1 MSKER
6 RKYRRRELRKKNSD
20 SKQGSWLQPILAS
33 GAALCFFGGVAYV
46 LYNARAEQGRV
57 AYVFYNARAEQTAKP
72 NLRVAAK
79 PELRVEKYIRH
90 YGELEKLI
98 IRNAGRGSVEDIEDQ
113 EAIKITNVGQSS
125 IMIDRVVFNNRDG
138 CAIYLYGG
146 LLKGKSISVV
156 YDCSGSIVEAKIET
170 DHGTSKHTF
179 KTDMVSE

>member
-20 SKQGSWLQPILAS
+20 SKQGSWLQPILAL
-33 GAALCFFGGVAYV
+33 GAALCFFGG
-46 LYNARAEQGRV
+46 V